1 MGWKTRMKAAK
12 RKAAAENTEDPP
24 QESKTSKRQQ
34 QQTEPPP
41 VALDQKPLNPPRAKR
56 KKLKRKRIPNKPTKC
71 VKQLAEYQR
80 IGEKKN
86 SRSPR
91 SVVFSDAIPED
102 EEVQTFMSAP
112 TTQVMHIFFYVL

>member
-24 QESKTSKRQQ
+24 QESKTSKRQE

-41 VALDQKPLNPPRAKR
+41 VSLKLNPPRGKR

-112 TTQVMHIFFYVL
+112 TTQVCIFSFMFW